1 MPERR
6 RPAIFLSVLVAAM
19 LAATVTASVASASPE
34 WHFNGTL
41 LSYGTQETVTAEAT
55 AASLTVPGL
64 TTTCEPF
71 VFELKVENLLGG
83 PGVGEVTGVPLTSC
97 HTNSAFCTVET
108 AAAEDLPWPVH
119 LTTIGGEH
127 YFVIEGI
134 KISFLYGGELC
145 ALGETVVTI
154 KGSAGGLVN
163 DSTHTVTFNS
173 TTMATVGAQL
183 KALGQKVELKGTF
196 SWFPTG
202 SKAGSPLTV
211 L

>member
-1 MPERR
+1 
-6 RPAIFLSVLVAAM
+6 M